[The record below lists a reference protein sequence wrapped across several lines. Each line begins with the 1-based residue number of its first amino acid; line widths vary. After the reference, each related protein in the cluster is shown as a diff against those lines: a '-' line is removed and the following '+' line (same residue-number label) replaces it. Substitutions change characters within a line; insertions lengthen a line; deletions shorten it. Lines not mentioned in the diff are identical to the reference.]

1 MDTCGNPSSG
11 HPGMQICTGILC
23 VAVYVAALILMP
35 GAPAVM
41 TTGVTVTIG
50 CIAVA
55 LYRRSE
61 SYTASGQIVLTVAMT
76 LMAVGIVA
84 NVHYFTVACG
94 HTDANPLLLN
104 PDAARNWRD
113 AMYFMGVSD
122 ADISG
127 THTLYGWILAA
138 VMKPFGPSITIA
150 LSLGY
155 ACGTVTLL
163 LTAAMAK
170 RLTSNAVMATAAMIA
185 TACVC
190 YLMASATVLVKDIW
204 VVTATAVAGYGLCQ
218 WRRTSV
224 AFVTV
229 GCIMLA
235 LARNNFIFAVVG
247 GVIITASGVSCA
259 EMRRQLPARVLTL
272 VLATGIWALMSQTEF
287 TPDAAA
293 QIVGASDFE
302 EYRAPNQE
310 AFYRIVGDGLNE
322 SWTRK
327 LLLAPVLIITQFLI
341 PLPWNFL
348 RDTVF
353 GPTQAYA
360 HFAYPWYFFGAV
372 LLFYLFGR
380 TRRVCQRR
388 MFVFTLWGVFVWLI
402 PCFTAMGTVSRYA
415 LPAVPLMAP
424 AVGAT
429 ALVCYRKRRFLTWL
443 AAFAIILAVTL
454 LTVYN
459 LQTAAAQ

>member
-1 MDTCGNPSSG
+1 
-11 HPGMQICTGILC
+11 MQICTGILC
-23 VAVYVAALILMP
+23 VAAYVAALILMP
-35 GAPAVM
+35 GAPPVMAVGL
-41 TTGVTVTIG
+41 TLTIG

-55 LYRRSE
+55 LYRRSGA
-61 SYTASGQIVLTVAMT
+61 YTASGQIILTVAMT

-94 HTDANPLLLN
+94 HTDANPMFLN

-113 AMYFMGVSD
+113 AMYFMGLSD

-127 THTLYGWILAA
+127 THTLYGWILAS
-138 VMKPFGPSITIA
+138 VMRPFGPSITIA

-155 ACGTVTLL
+155 ACGTITLL
-163 LTAAMAK
+163 LAAAMAK
-170 RLTSNAVMATAAMIA
+170 RLTSSAVMATAAMTA
-185 TACVC
+185 TACIC
-190 YLMASATVLVKDIW
+190 YLLASATVLVKDIW

-235 LARNNFIFAVVG
+235 LARNNFIFAVAA
-247 GVIITASGVSCA
+247 GVIITALGLPRV
-259 EMRRQLPARVLTL
+259 EMRRQLPWRVLAL
-272 VLATGIWALMSQTEF
+272 MLATGIWMIMAQTEYAA
-287 TPDAAA
+287 DAVA
-293 QIVGASDFE
+293 QIAGASDFE

-322 SWTRK
+322 SWARK
-327 LLLAPVLIITQFLI
+327 LLMAPVLVITQFLI

-380 TRRVCQRR
+380 TRRVCQRS
-388 MFVFTLWGVFVWLI
+388 MSVFTVWGVFVWLI

-415 LPAVPLMAP
+415 LPAVPLLAP

-429 ALVCYRKRRFLTWL
+429 ALLCYRNRRFRTWL
-443 AAFAIILAVTL
+443 ALFAILLAVTL

-459 LQTAAAQ
+459 LQTEAAQ